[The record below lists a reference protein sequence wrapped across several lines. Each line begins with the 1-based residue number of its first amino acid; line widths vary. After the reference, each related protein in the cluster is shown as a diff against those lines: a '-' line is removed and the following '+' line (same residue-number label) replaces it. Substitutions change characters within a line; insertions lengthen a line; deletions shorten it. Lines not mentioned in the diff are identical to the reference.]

1 MRIKLL
7 LPALLVFSMAIFI
20 ASARAVSSAPVA
32 TSATAVT
39 PAPQGPPPNLVTC
52 ESNNG
57 KRKYCSI
64 GDPRQSVEMVRQI
77 SSSACVRGQS
87 WGNDSGGLWVDR
99 GCRAQFRVI
108 TYGGSGPTWYNSGGG
123 RPTQRPH
130 DGACFF
136 TSQNFSGDY
145 FCQARGTSLNVPNGF
160 NDKISSIQVY
170 GRVNITIYNDADFRG
185 FSAVTR
191 GSIPDLRSWQV
202 QGYNNKDW
210 NNRITSIRLN

>member
-7 LPALLVFSMAIFI
+7 LPAFLVFSMAISI
-20 ASARAVSSAPVA
+20 SSARAGSAAPA
-32 TSATAVT
+32 AASATAVT
-39 PAPQGPPPNLVTC
+39 PAPQGPSQNFVTC

-57 KRKYCSI
+57 KRRYCSI

-77 SSSACVRGQS
+77 SNSACVRGQS
-87 WGNDSGGLWVDR
+87 WGNDNRGLWVDR

-108 TYGGSGPTWYNSGGG
+108 TYGGSGPSWWNSGGG
-123 RPTQRPH
+123 RPGGRPH

-136 TSQNFSGDY
+136 VSQNFSGDY

-191 GSIPDLRSWQV
+191 QSIPDLRAWQV

>member
-7 LPALLVFSMAIFI
+7 LPTLLVFSLAFFI
-20 ASARAVSSAPVA
+20 STVHAGSPA
-32 TSATAVT
+32 TSAASAAAVT
-39 PAPQGPPPNLVTC
+39 PAPQGPNQNFVTC

-57 KRKYCSI
+57 KRRYCTI

-77 SSSACVRGQS
+77 SSSPCVRGQS
-87 WGNDSGGLWVDR
+87 WGNDNRGVWVDR

-108 TYGGSGPTWYNSGGG
+108 TYGGGPTWWNTEGG
-123 RPTQRPH
+123 RPGKRPR

-145 FCQARGTSLNVPNGF
+145 FCQDRGSSLNVPNGF

-170 GRVNITIYNDADFRG
+170 GRVTITIYNDADFRG
-185 FSAVTR
+185 FSAATR
-191 GSIPDLRSWQV
+191 QSIPDLRAWQV